1 MAKEKSY
8 VLALLLLSLLL
19 CLSSQVGVAEARRHT
34 KACSS
39 NEFDFFSLV
48 TTGYSDSRCAD
59 KFPATPPPVY
69 KPTPPIVAPRSSSPK
84 GKGP

>member
-8 VLALLLLSLLL
+8 VIALQPLLLLSLLL
-19 CLSSQVGVAEARRHT
+19 CLSSQVGVADARSHT
-34 KACSS
+34 I
-39 NEFDFFSLV
+39 N
-48 TTGYSDSRCAD
+48 TGYSDSRCAD

-69 KPTPPIVAPRSSSPK
+69 KPSPPIATPRSSSPK

>member
-8 VLALLLLSLLL
+8 VIALLLLLLSLLL
-19 CLSSQVGVAEARRHT
+19 CLSSQVGIAEARLHT
-34 KACSS
+34 I
-39 NEFDFFSLV
+39 
-48 TTGYSDSRCAD
+48 TTEYSDSRCAD
-59 KFPATPPPVY
+59 KYPATPPPVY

>member
-8 VLALLLLSLLL
+8 VIALLLLISLLL

-34 KACSS
+34 I
-39 NEFDFFSLV
+39 

-59 KFPATPPPVY
+59 VFPASPPTGY

>member
-34 KACSS
+34 I
-39 NEFDFFSLV
+39 
-48 TTGYSDSRCAD
+48 
-59 KFPATPPPVY
+59 Y